1 MIARRASIPVLRFC
15 VGAQRFGMAAEAVAA
30 IVPARAHSVHIA
42 TVLGLEST
50 ARVHDRR
57 DIHIMVSADTGT
69 DHLTSSRIVELTIQ
83 ADGPVDVVR
92 LGPEHIVPQAAGIPP
107 HYWKPIMGFARIGEQ
122 TILLLDIPSVIAAL
136 TDTRDGGHP

>member
-15 VGAQRFGMAAEAVAA
+15 VGAQRFGMAADDVAA
-30 IVPARAHSVHIA
+30 IVPASAHSVHIA

-50 ARVHDRR
+50 APDHKRR
-57 DIHIMVSADTGT
+57 DIHIMLSPDSQTGA
-69 DHLTSSRIVELTIQ
+69 RIVKLQ

-92 LGPEHIVPQAAGIPP
+92 LGPEDIVPQAPGISP

-136 TDTRDGGHP
+136 MDTRGGGHL

>member
-15 VGAQRFGMAAEAVAA
+15 VGAQRFGMAADDVAA

-50 ARVHDRR
+50 TQVHERR
-57 DIHIMVSADTGT
+57 DIHIMVSADNGT
-69 DHLTSSRIVELTIQ
+69 DNQTSSRIVKLQ

-92 LGPEHIVPQAAGIPP
+92 LGPEHIVPQAAGISP
-107 HYWKPIMGFARIGEQ
+107 HYWKPIIGFARIGEQ

-136 TDTRDGGHP
+136 MDTRDGGNP